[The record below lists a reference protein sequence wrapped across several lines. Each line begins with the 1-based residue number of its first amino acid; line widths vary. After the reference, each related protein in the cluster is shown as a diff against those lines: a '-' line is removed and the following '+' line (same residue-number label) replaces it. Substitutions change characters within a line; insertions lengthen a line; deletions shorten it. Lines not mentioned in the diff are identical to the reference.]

1 MTDDQE
7 PLRPEPEA
15 LLLEAGRGNRGRLKI
30 YLGMAPGVGKT
41 YAMLEGA
48 RAAKA
53 AGRNVVIGVVET
65 HGRAETAALLQN
77 LEVVPRRSI
86 AHRGH
91 MLQEFDLAAVL
102 ARKPDL
108 VLVDELAH
116 TNAPDSLH
124 PKRWQDVAELL
135 FAGINVYSTLNVQH
149 LESLNDV
156 VARITGVRVRETVP
170 DRILEQADEVE
181 LVDLT
186 PTELIDRLH
195 QGKVYAPELAGR
207 ALEKFF
213 NPGNLAALRELALRR
228 TADRVD
234 DQVVGYM
241 RAHGIEGPW
250 QVNERILVCIGRDSN
265 SGLAVRAA
273 RRLADQLQ
281 APWVALHIER
291 PNAALPD
298 RVDGDPAEAA
308 LKAAADLGARVERVS
323 GRDLPAEIL
332 RFAKRNNITQIVI
345 SRSRSSWLKEIL
357 RRSLPHELVR
367 RANGIAV
374 HVLTAEAVRQ
384 SGLRW
389 RPRLPR
395 GWQPWA
401 FSLGGIAT
409 AVAAGKIIP
418 DLDRPGNISTLLMA
432 VVVFSAIMCGRTVA
446 TITSVLAF
454 LAYNFF
460 FLDPLLTFHVTH
472 LVDLV
477 TLMLFLIIAI
487 ATGTLAGT
495 VREQAQ
501 AAQDRIKAMRALY
514 DFASRLGATFRRD
527 DLVHAVAI
535 HANRVADHQAMVMLA
550 EGDELVIS
558 HAWPPEDSLEPSGW
572 AAARWAREHAEP
584 AGFGTD
590 TLPTAEWHFRPIRT
604 KDSIVGVVGIRRKG
618 EERAASGE
626 MLRTL
631 DAVLDQAAVA
641 IERIDYAEEAAK
653 VEALDATDRLR
664 GALLSSVSHDLRTPL
679 TAILGSVTTLRQQ
692 GSQLSEA
699 GRRELLATI
708 EEEADRLDRFVAD
721 LLNMTRLESGALETK
736 ADWIDVADLVDS
748 AIRRVA
754 RRPHADLLSR
764 KAPNDLPLIRADFV
778 LLENVLMN
786 LIDNA
791 LKHAAGATRIEVAA
805 GRRDGRLEMSVTDD
819 GRGIA
824 AEDLPH
830 LFDKFYRAGGT
841 NPRRADAGSA
851 GAGLGLSICRGLVE
865 AMGGEIT
872 VISPTEIGRGARFAV
887 SFAVPAQPASVGAI
901 EAEARVE
908 S

>member
-30 YLGMAPGVGKT
+30 YLGMDPGVGKT

-53 AGRNVVIGVVET
+53 AGRDVVVGVVET
-65 HGRAETAALLQN
+65 HGRAETAALLQGH
-77 LEVVPRRSI
+77 EVIPRRSI

-91 MLQEFDLAAVL
+91 TLQEFDLAGVL
-102 ARKPDL
+102 ARKPAL

-116 TNAPDSLH
+116 TNAPESLH
-124 PKRWQDVAELL
+124 PKRWQDVKELL
-135 FAGINVYSTLNVQH
+135 FAGIDVYSTLNIQH
-149 LESLNDV
+149 IESLNDV

-170 DRILEQADEVE
+170 DKILEEADEVE

-186 PTELIDRLH
+186 PTELVERLH

-250 QVNERILVCIGRDSN
+250 PVNERILVCIGRDPN

-291 PNAALPD
+291 PNAALPQSD
-298 RVDGDPAEAA
+298 ESDPAEAA
-308 LKAAADLGARVERVS
+308 LRAAMDLGARVERVV

-345 SRSRSSWLKEIL
+345 SRSRSSWLKEVL

-374 HVLTAEAVRQ
+374 HVLTANPVRQ
-384 SGLRW
+384 NRW
-389 RPRLPR
+389 RWPRLPR
-395 GWQPWA
+395 SWLPWA
-401 FSLGGIAT
+401 ASLGGVAI
-409 AVAAGKIIP
+409 AVAAGKTIP
-418 DLDRPGNISTLLMA
+418 DLHRPGNMSTLLMA
-432 VVVFSAIMCGRTVA
+432 VVVFSAIMFGRTVA
-446 TITSVLAF
+446 TITSVVAF

-460 FLDPLLTFHVTH
+460 FLDPLLDFHVAH
-472 LVDLV
+472 VVDLV
-477 TLMLFLIIAI
+477 TLLIFLIVAIAI
-487 ATGTLAGT
+487 GSLAGT
-495 VREQAQ
+495 VREQAE

-535 HANRVADHQAMVMLA
+535 HANRVADRQAMVLLA
-550 EGDELVIS
+550 DEDELVIS
-558 HAWPPEDSLEPSGW
+558 HAWPPEDTLEPSGW

-590 TLPTAEWHFRPIRT
+590 TLPTADWHFRPIRT
-604 KDSIVGVVGIRRKG
+604 KNSVVGVVGVRRKG
-618 EERAASGE
+618 EERAPTGE

-679 TAILGSVTTLRQQ
+679 TSILGSVTTLRQQ
-692 GSQLSEA
+692 GDQLTEG
-699 GRRELLATI
+699 GRKELLATI
-708 EEEADRLDRFVAD
+708 
-721 LLNMTRLESGALETK
+721 
-736 ADWIDVADLVDS
+736 
-748 AIRRVA
+748 
-754 RRPHADLLSR
+754 
-764 KAPNDLPLIRADFV
+764 
-778 LLENVLMN
+778 
-786 LIDNA
+786 
-791 LKHAAGATRIEVAA
+791 
-805 GRRDGRLEMSVTDD
+805 
-819 GRGIA
+819 
-824 AEDLPH
+824 
-830 LFDKFYRAGGT
+830 
-841 NPRRADAGSA
+841 
-851 GAGLGLSICRGLVE
+851 
-865 AMGGEIT
+865 
-872 VISPTEIGRGARFAV
+872 
-887 SFAVPAQPASVGAI
+887 
-901 EAEARVE
+901 
-908 S
+908 

>member
-1 MTDDQE
+1 MKEDEE
-7 PLRPEPEA
+7 PFRPEPEA
-15 LLLEAGRGNRGRLKI
+15 LLLEADRGNRGRLKI

-48 RAAKA
+48 RQAKA
-53 AGRNVVIGVVET
+53 AGRDVVVGVVET
-65 HGRAETAALLQN
+65 HGRTETAALLQG
-77 LEVVPRRSI
+77 LDVIPRRSI
-86 AHRGH
+86 PHRGH
-91 MLQEFDLAAVL
+91 TLHEFDLGAVL
-102 ARKPDL
+102 ARKPAL

-124 PKRWQDVAELL
+124 PKRWQDVKELL
-135 FAGINVYSTLNVQH
+135 FAGVDVYSTLNIQH
-149 LESLNDV
+149 IESLNDV

-170 DRILEQADEVE
+170 DKILEEADEVE

-186 PTELIDRLH
+186 PTELVERLH

-234 DQVVGYM
+234 EQVLGYM

-250 QVNERILVCIGRDSN
+250 PVNERILVCVGRDPN

-291 PNAALPD
+291 PNAALPESD
-298 RVDGDPAEAA
+298 ENDPAEAA
-308 LKAAADLGARVERVS
+308 MKAAMDLGARVERVV

-332 RFAKRNNITQIVI
+332 RFARRNNITQIVI
-345 SRSRSSWLKEIL
+345 SRSRSSWWKEIL

-374 HVLTAEAVRQ
+374 HVLTANPPQQ
-384 SGLRW
+384 SRW
-389 RPRLPR
+389 RRRPRIPH

-401 FSLGGIAT
+401 FSLGGIAI
-409 AVAAGKIIP
+409 AVAAGKTVP
-418 DLDRPGNISTLLMA
+418 DLHRPGNMSTLLMA
-432 VVVFSAIMCGRTVA
+432 VVVFSAIMYGRTVA

-460 FLDPLLTFHVTH
+460 FLDPLLDLHVAH
-472 LVDLV
+472 VVDLV
-477 TLMLFLIIAI
+477 TLMIFLIVAIAI
-487 ATGTLAGT
+487 GSLAGT

-535 HANRVADHQAMVMLA
+535 HSNRVADRQAMVMLA
-550 EGDELVIS
+550 DGDELVIS
-558 HAWPPEDSLEPSGW
+558 HAWPPEDRLEPSGW
-572 AAARWAREHAEP
+572 AAARWARERGEP

-604 KDSIVGVVGIRRKG
+604 KDSIIGVVGIRRKG
-618 EERAASGE
+618 EERAASAE

-679 TAILGSVTTLRQQ
+679 TSILGSVTTLRQQ
-692 GSQLSEA
+692 GAQLTET
-699 GRRELLATI
+699 GREELLATI

-754 RRPHADLLSR
+754 RRPNADLVAR
-764 KAPNDLPLIRADFV
+764 KLPNDLPLIRADFV
-778 LLENVLMN
+778 LLENVLLN

-791 LKHAAGATRIEVAA
+791 LKHAEGATRIEIEA
-805 GRRDGRLEMSVTDD
+805 RRLDGRVELAVTDD
-819 GRGIA
+819 GRGIDA
-824 AEDLPH
+824 ADLPR
-830 LFDKFYRAGGT
+830 LFDKFYRAGRVDST
-841 NPRRADAGSA
+841 RADAGSA
-851 GAGLGLSICRGLVE
+851 GAGLGLSICKGLVE
-865 AMGGEIT
+865 AMGGEIAVT
-872 VISPTEIGRGARFAV
+872 SPTEIGRGARFVVA
-887 SFAVPAQPASVGAI
+887 FPVPPQPKSTSAI
-901 EAEARVE
+901 EAEA
-908 S
+908 

>member
-1 MTDDQE
+1 MTEDEE
-7 PLRPEPEA
+7 PFRPEPEA
-15 LLLEAGRGNRGRLKI
+15 LLAEAGRADRGRLKI

-48 RAAKA
+48 RQAKA
-53 AGRNVVIGVVET
+53 AGRDVVVGVVET
-65 HGRAETAALLQN
+65 HGRSETAALVQG

-91 MLQEFDLAAVL
+91 TLQEFDLAAVL
-102 ARKPDL
+102 ARRPQL

-116 TNAPDSLH
+116 TNAPDCLH
-124 PKRWQDVAELL
+124 PKRWQDVTELL
-135 FAGINVYSTLNVQH
+135 FAGINVYSTLNIQH
-149 LESLNDV
+149 IESLNDV

-170 DRILEQADEVE
+170 DKILEQADEVE

-186 PTELIDRLH
+186 PTELIERLN

-234 DQVVGYM
+234 DQVLGYM

-250 QVNERILVCIGRDSN
+250 PVNERILVCIGRDPA

-281 APWVALHIER
+281 ASWIALHIER
-291 PNAALPD
+291 PNAPLPQAAES
-298 RVDGDPAEAA
+298 DPAEAA
-308 LKAAADLGARVERVS
+308 MKAAMDLGARVERVV
-323 GRDLPAEIL
+323 GRDLPGEIL
-332 RFAKRNNITQIVI
+332 RFAKRNNVTQIVI
-345 SRSRSSWLKEIL
+345 SRSRGSWIKEIL

-367 RANGIAV
+367 RANGISV
-374 HVLTAEAVRQ
+374 HVLTQNTQRQ
-384 SGLRW
+384 WRW
-389 RPRLPR
+389 GRDLRLPK
-395 GWQPWA
+395 GWLPWA
-401 FSLGGIAT
+401 GSMAGIT
-409 AVAAGKIIP
+409 AAVVAGELIP
-418 DLDRPGNISTLLMA
+418 DLNRPGNMSTLFMA
-432 VVVFSAIMCGRTVA
+432 VVVFSAITFGRTVA
-446 TITSVLAF
+446 AITSVAAF
-454 LAYNFF
+454 LCYNFF
-460 FLDPLLTFHVTH
+460 FLDPLIDFRVAHA
-472 LVDLV
+472 VDLI
-477 TLMLFLIIAI
+477 TLLIFLVVAI
-487 ATGTLAGT
+487 TIGSLAGT
-495 VREQAQ
+495 VREQAE
-501 AAQDRIKAMRALY
+501 AAQARIKAMRALY

-550 EGDELVIS
+550 DGDELVIS
-558 HAWPPEDSLEPSGW
+558 HAWPPEDALEPSGW

-590 TLPTAEWHFRPIRT
+590 TLPTADWHFRPIRT
-604 KDSIVGVVGIRRKG
+604 KDSIVGVVGIRRRDG
-618 EERAASGE
+618 ERVASGE

-679 TAILGSVTTLRQQ
+679 TSILGSVTTLRQQ
-692 GSQLSEA
+692 GGQLTAE
-699 GRRELLATI
+699 GREELLATI

-754 RRPHADLLSR
+754 RRPKAELVGR
-764 KAPNDLPLIRADFV
+764 KIPGDLPLIRADFV

-791 LKHAAGATRIEVAA
+791 LKHALGATQIVLTA
-805 GRRDGRLEMSVTDD
+805 RRMGNRLELSVTDD
-819 GRGIA
+819 GRGIDPD
-824 AEDLPH
+824 DLPH
-830 LFDKFYRAGGT
+830 LFDKFYRAGRT
-841 NPRRADAGSA
+841 DAGSA
-851 GAGLGLSICRGLVE
+851 GAGLGLSICKGLVE

-872 VISPTEIGRGARFAV
+872 VTSPTEIGRGARFTV
-887 SFAVPAQPASVGAI
+887 SFATPPQPKSATAI
-901 EAEARVE
+901 EAEVGR
-908 S
+908 

>member
-1 MTDDQE
+1 MTEDEE
-7 PLRPEPEA
+7 PFRPEPEA
-15 LLLEAGRGNRGRLKI
+15 LLLEAGRGKSGRLKI

-41 YAMLEGA
+41 FAMLEGA

-53 AGRNVVIGVVET
+53 AGRGVVVGVVET
-65 HGRAETAALLQN
+65 HGRTETAALLEG
-77 LEVVPRRSI
+77 LEIIPRRAI
-86 AHRGH
+86 VHRGH

-135 FAGINVYSTLNVQH
+135 FAGINVYSTLNIQH
-149 LESLNDV
+149 IESLNDV

-170 DRILEQADEVE
+170 DKILEQADEVE

-186 PTELIDRLH
+186 PTELIDRLN

-228 TADRVD
+228 TADQVD
-234 DQVVGYM
+234 DQVLYYM

-250 QVNERILVCIGRDSN
+250 PVNERILVCIGRDPA

-273 RRLADQLQ
+273 RRLADQMQ
-281 APWVALHIER
+281 APWIALHIER
-291 PNAALPD
+291 PNAPLPQAAEN
-298 RVDGDPAEAA
+298 DPAEAA
-308 LKAAADLGARVERVS
+308 MKAAMDLGARVERVI
-323 GRDLPAEIL
+323 GRDLPGEIL

-345 SRSRSSWLKEIL
+345 SRSRGSWIKEIL

-367 RANGIAV
+367 RANGISV
-374 HVLTAEAVRQ
+374 HVLTQSAPRQ
-384 SGLRW
+384 WRW
-389 RPRLPR
+389 GRHFQLPK
-395 GWQPWA
+395 GWLPWA
-401 FSLGGIAT
+401 GSLAGVGIA
-409 AVAAGKIIP
+409 AAAGELIP
-418 DLDRPGNISTLLMA
+418 DLNRPGNMSTLLMA
-432 VVVFSAIMCGRTVA
+432 VVVFSAITFGRVVA
-446 TITSVLAF
+446 AITSVAAF
-454 LAYNFF
+454 LAYDFF
-460 FLDPLLTFHVTH
+460 FLDPLLTFRVTH
-472 LVDLV
+472 VVDLV
-477 TLMLFLIIAI
+477 TLLIFLVVAVTI
-487 ATGTLAGT
+487 GSLAGT
-495 VREQAQ
+495 VREQAE

-550 EGDELVIS
+550 EQGELTIS
-558 HAWPPEDSLEPSGW
+558 HAWPPEDTLEPSGW
-572 AAARWAREHAEP
+572 AAARWARERAEP

-590 TLPTAEWHFRPIRT
+590 TLPTSDWHFRPIRT
-604 KDSIVGVVGIRRKG
+604 KESTIGVVGIRRKEG
-618 EERAASGE
+618 ERAPSGE

-641 IERIDYAEEAAK
+641 IERVDYAEEAAK

-664 GALLSSVSHDLRTPL
+664 SALLSSVSHDLRTPL
-679 TAILGSVTTLRQQ
+679 TSILGAVTSLRQQ
-692 GSQLSEA
+692 DDALTEA
-699 GRRELLATI
+699 GRKELLAMI
-708 EEEADRLDRFVAD
+708 EEEADRLDRFVGD

-736 ADWIDVADLVDS
+736 ADWIDIADLVDS
-748 AIRRVA
+748 AIRRLA
-754 RRPHADLLSR
+754 RQPKAGMVGR
-764 KAPNDLPLIRADFV
+764 KLASDLPLIRADFV
-778 LLENVLMN
+778 LLENVMVN

-791 LKHAAGATRIEVAA
+791 LKHAAGATRIDLAA
-805 GRRDGRLEMSVTDD
+805 RRLGERVEITVTDD
-819 GRGIA
+819 GSGIA
-824 AEDLPH
+824 DADLPR

-841 NPRRADAGSA
+841 DPKKPDAGRA
-851 GAGLGLSICRGLVE
+851 GAGLGLSICKGLVE
-865 AMGGEIT
+865 AMGGEIA
-872 VISPTEIGRGARFAV
+872 VVSPTEIGRGARFSV
-887 SFAVPAQPASVGAI
+887 TFPVPVQPKSADAI
-901 EAEARVE
+901 EAEAE

>member
-1 MTDDQE
+1 MTEDDE

-48 RAAKA
+48 RQAKA

-65 HGRAETAALLQN
+65 HGRAETAALLEG
-77 LEVVPRRSI
+77 LEVIPRRSI
-86 AHRGH
+86 VHRGH

-102 ARKPDL
+102 ERKPTL

-124 PKRWQDVAELL
+124 PKRWQDVTELL
-135 FAGINVYSTLNVQH
+135 FAGINVYSTLNIQH
-149 LESLNDV
+149 IESLNDV

-170 DRILEQADEVE
+170 DKILEQADEVE

-186 PTELIDRLH
+186 PSELIERLN

-213 NPGNLAALRELALRR
+213 NLGNLAALRELALRR
-228 TADRVD
+228 TADQVD
-234 DQVVGYM
+234 DQVLGYM

-250 QVNERILVCIGRDSN
+250 PVNERILVCIGRDPA

-273 RRLADQLQ
+273 RRLADQMQ
-281 APWVALHIER
+281 APWIALHIER
-291 PNAALPD
+291 PNAPLPQAAES
-298 RVDGDPAEAA
+298 DPAEAA
-308 LKAAADLGARVERVS
+308 MKAAMELGARVERVV
-323 GRDLPAEIL
+323 GRDLPGEIL
-332 RFAKRNNITQIVI
+332 RFAKRNNITQIVL
-345 SRSRSSWLKEIL
+345 SRSRGSWIKEIL

-367 RANGIAV
+367 RANGISV
-374 HVLTAEAVRQ
+374 HVLTQSAPRQ
-384 SGLRW
+384 WRW
-389 RPRLPR
+389 RRHFQLPK
-395 GWQPWA
+395 GWLPWVV
-401 FSLGGIAT
+401 SLAGIAF
-409 AVAAGKIIP
+409 AVAAGKLVP
-418 DLDRPGNISTLLMA
+418 DLHRPGNMSTLLMA
-432 VVVFSAIMCGRTVA
+432 VVVFSAITFGRTVA
-446 TITSVLAF
+446 AITSVAAF

-460 FLDPLLTFHVTH
+460 FLDPLLDFRIAHV
-472 LVDLV
+472 VDLV
-477 TLMLFLIIAI
+477 TLIIFLVVAVTI
-487 ATGTLAGT
+487 GSLAGT
-495 VREQAQ
+495 VREQAE
-501 AAQDRIKAMRALY
+501 AAQARIKAMRALY

-550 EGDELVIS
+550 QGDELTIS
-558 HAWPPEDSLEPSGW
+558 HAWPPEDTLEPSGW
-572 AAARWAREHAEP
+572 AAARWAREHGEP

-604 KDSIVGVVGIRRKG
+604 KDSIIGVVGIRRK
-618 EERAASGE
+618 ESERVASAE

-679 TAILGSVTTLRQQ
+679 TSILGSVTTLRQQ
-692 GSQLSEA
+692 GGHLSED
-699 GRRELLATI
+699 GRKELLAMI
-708 EEEADRLDRFVAD
+708 EEEADRLDRFVGD

-736 ADWIDVADLVDS
+736 ADWIDIADLVDS
-748 AIRRVA
+748 AIRRLARQPKAGLVA
-754 RRPHADLLSR
+754 RKVGS
-764 KAPNDLPLIRADFV
+764 DLPLIRADFV
-778 LLENVLMN
+778 LLENVLVN

-791 LKHAAGATRIEVAA
+791 LKHAAGATKIELAA
-805 GRRDGRLEMSVTDD
+805 HGRGDRVEITVTDD
-819 GRGIA
+819 GSGISA
-824 AEDLPH
+824 ADLPH
-830 LFDKFYRAGGT
+830 LFDKFYRAGGRT
-841 NPRRADAGSA
+841 DAGRA
-851 GAGLGLSICRGLVE
+851 GAGLGLSICKGLVE
-865 AMGGEIT
+865 AMGGEIS
-872 VISPTEIGRGARFAV
+872 VVSPTEIGRGARFSV
-887 SFAVPAQPASVGAI
+887 TFPVPVQPKSASAI
-901 EAEARVE
+901 EAEA
-908 S
+908 

>member
-1 MTDDQE
+1 MTEDDE
-7 PLRPEPEA
+7 PFRPEPEA
-15 LLLEAGRGNRGRLKI
+15 LLLEAGRGKRGRLKI

-41 YAMLEGA
+41 FAMLEGA

-53 AGRNVVIGVVET
+53 AGRDVVVGVVET
-65 HGRAETAALLQN
+65 YGRAETAALLEG
-77 LEVVPRRSI
+77 LDVIPRRSL

-135 FAGINVYSTLNVQH
+135 FAGINVYSTLNIQH
-149 LESLNDV
+149 IESLNDV

-170 DRILEQADEVE
+170 DKVLEQADEVE

-186 PTELIDRLH
+186 PTELIERLN

-234 DQVVGYM
+234 DQVIGYM

-250 QVNERILVCIGRDSN
+250 PVNERILVCIGRDPA

-273 RRLADQLQ
+273 RRLADQMQ
-281 APWVALHIER
+281 APWIALHIER
-291 PNAALPD
+291 PNAPLPE
-298 RVDGDPAEAA
+298 RAESDPAEAA
-308 LKAAADLGARVERVS
+308 MKAATELGARVERVI
-323 GRDLPAEIL
+323 GRDLPGEIL

-345 SRSRSSWLKEIL
+345 SRSSGSWVKEIL

-367 RANGIAV
+367 RANGISV
-374 HVLTAEAVRQ
+374 HVLTQSAPRQ
-384 SGLRW
+384 WHWSRHFQPPKGW
-389 RPRLPR
+389 LP
-395 GWQPWA
+395 WVA
-401 FSLGGIAT
+401 SLAGIAA
-409 AVAAGKIIP
+409 AVAAGNLVP
-418 DLDRPGNISTLLMA
+418 DLHRPGNMSTLFMA
-432 VVVFSAIMCGRTVA
+432 VVVFSAITFGRTVA
-446 TITSVLAF
+446 AVTSVAAF
-454 LAYNFF
+454 LSYNFF
-460 FLDPLLTFHVTH
+460 FLDPLLDFRVAHV
-472 LVDLV
+472 VDLV
-477 TLMLFLIIAI
+477 TLFIFLVVSVTI
-487 ATGTLAGT
+487 GSLAGT
-495 VREQAQ
+495 VREQAE
-501 AAQDRIKAMRALY
+501 AAQVRIKAMRALY

-550 EGDELVIS
+550 EDGELSIS
-558 HAWPPEDSLEPSGW
+558 HAWPPEDTLEASGW

-590 TLPTAEWHFRPIRT
+590 TLPTSDWHFRPIRT
-604 KDSIVGVVGIRRKG
+604 KESTVGVVGIRRKEG
-618 EERAASGE
+618 ERAPSGE

-641 IERIDYAEEAAK
+641 IERVDYAEEAAK

-679 TAILGSVTTLRQQ
+679 TSILGSVTTLRQQ
-692 GSQLSEA
+692 GDRLSES
-699 GRRELLATI
+699 GRKELLAMI
-708 EEEADRLDRFVAD
+708 EEEADRLDRFVGD
-721 LLNMTRLESGALETK
+721 LLNMTRLESGALETR
-736 ADWIDVADLVDS
+736 ADWIDIADLADS
-748 AIRRVA
+748 AIRRLA
-754 RRPHADLLSR
+754 RQPKAGLIGRKLSG
-764 KAPNDLPLIRADFV
+764 DLPLIRADFV

-791 LKHAAGATRIEVAA
+791 LKHAAGATRIELAA
-805 GRRDGRLEMSVTDD
+805 RRVGERVEITVSDD
-819 GRGIA
+819 GSGIA
-824 AEDLPH
+824 AADLPH
-830 LFDKFYRAGGT
+830 LFDKFYRAGRT
-841 NPRRADAGSA
+841 DAGRA
-851 GAGLGLSICRGLVE
+851 GAGLGLSICKGLVE
-865 AMGGEIT
+865 AMGGE
-872 VISPTEIGRGARFAV
+872 VSVVSPTEIGRGARFAV
-887 SFAVPAQPASVGAI
+887 TFSVPEQPRAASAI
-901 EAEARVE
+901 EAEVE